1 MKRISLSS
9 HQGKITNAGASGKLP
24 LKAVSIFLN
33 FPDHC
38 PLLPMAHKVSLNTQI
53 LLGCTAGVAA
63 GLLLQSQGQTPL
75 ADNTLYGARLL
86 GNLFLD
92 LLRMVLIPL
101 VFSSIVVG
109 VSNLAAHQKMHRVW
123 TTTLAFFFLTMGVAI
138 VLGLGAANLF
148 RPGEGLQLAMFADAT
163 QNFQARQMPLPEY
176 IAQFLRGLFQNPFK
190 ALAQGEILAVVMI
203 ALFLGIALVVG
214 GERYRNLRILIQ
226 ELQELCLL
234 IVGWIMR
241 LAPLGVAALL
251 LQLVASQNVALLGSL
266 GHFIAVVFG
275 TTLFHGLVVLPL
287 ILWLITRM
295 SPLHFL
301 RGAREALITAFAT
314 SSSAATLPVTLRC
327 VEQHLHVRKDIA
339 NFVVPLG
346 ATANMDGTALY
357 EAAAALFVARL
368 AGIELDLAQQL
379 IIFFI
384 AMLGAIGAPGIPSV
398 GMLSM
403 VLVLESVGLPT
414 EAIAILL
421 PIDRILD
428 TVRTAVNVEGD
439 MVGSLIVQKLTDQP
453 A

>member
-1 MKRISLSS
+1 M
-9 HQGKITNAGASGKLP
+9 KLP
-24 LKAVSIFLN
+24 
-33 FPDHC
+33 
-38 PLLPMAHKVSLNTQI
+38 SLNTQI
-53 LLGCTAGVAA
+53 LIGCLLGIAGGFWLA
-63 GLLLQSQGQTPL
+63 GTGSTPL
-75 ADNTLYGARLL
+75 TDNTLYGAKLV

-92 LLRMVLIPL
+92 LLRMILVPL

-109 VSNLAAHQKMHRVW
+109 VANLRAHDQMHRVW
-123 TTTLAFFFLTMGVAI
+123 TTTLIFFFTTMGIAI
-138 VLGLGAANLF
+138 VIGFGAAHLF
-148 RPGEGLQLAMFADAT
+148 KPGDGLHLAMFADAT
-163 QNFQARQMPLPEY
+163 RDFQARQMPLPEY

-190 ALAQGEILAVVMI
+190 ALASGEILAIVIV

-214 GERYRNLRILIQ
+214 GERYRNIRVLIG

-241 LAPLGVAALL
+241 LAPFGLAALL
-251 LQLVASQNVALLGSL
+251 LQLVASQQGGVLLSL
-266 GHFIAVVFG
+266 GHFILVVIG
-275 TTLFHGLVVLPL
+275 TTLFHGIVVLPL
-287 ILWLITRM
+287 ILWLFTRM
-295 SPLHFL
+295 SPLHFFK
-301 RGAREALITAFAT
+301 GAREALLTAFVT

-346 ATANMDGTALY
+346 ATVNMDGTALY

-368 AGIELDLAQQL
+368 AGIELDLASQM
-379 IIFFI
+379 IIFFV

-414 EAIAILL
+414 AAIAILL

-428 TVRTAVNVEGD
+428 TTRTAVNVEGD
-439 MVGSLIVQKLTDQP
+439 MIGALIVQKLADQRT
-453 A
+453 